1 MLILDLKVS
10 RYIIDLDLKKKK
22 KKKKFRHF
30 PLFFFLYFEAFFLYS
45 VVAVFISEMLSRL
58 IFYRRGTL

>member
-10 RYIIDLDLKKKK
+10 RYIIDLDLKKKNRK
-22 KKKKFRHF
+22 INLDIF
-30 PLFFFLYFEAFFLYS
+30 PFFFLYFEAFFLYS